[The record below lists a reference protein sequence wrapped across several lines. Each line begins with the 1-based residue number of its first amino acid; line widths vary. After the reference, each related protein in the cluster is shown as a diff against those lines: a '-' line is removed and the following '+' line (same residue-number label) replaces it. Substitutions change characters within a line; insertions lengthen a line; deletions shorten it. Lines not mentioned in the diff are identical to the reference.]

1 MEKWLPI
8 FWIIASGVIFFA
20 VLWLIDIFKRRMSKR
35 VRHVH

>member
-20 VLWLIDIFKRRMSKR
+20 VLWFIDILKGHIKKRPR
-35 VRHVH
+35 